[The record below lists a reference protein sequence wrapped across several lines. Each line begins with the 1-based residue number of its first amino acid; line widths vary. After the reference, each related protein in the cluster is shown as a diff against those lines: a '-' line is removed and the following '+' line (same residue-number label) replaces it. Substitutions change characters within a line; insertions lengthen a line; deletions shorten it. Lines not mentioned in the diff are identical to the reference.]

1 MTAEPRGVA
10 EELLGRYAAVRK
22 IGGRAIAAAQQGDF
36 DKLDMLLDERAAE
49 LNAID
54 SLLTRE
60 RSVLGGLS
68 EDVREQVLDTARAA
82 QEQERQIRILLASS
96 THEVPAQLARV
107 RHSLARLSR
116 YGPSQPGRPELI
128 DRRG

>member
-1 MTAEPRGVA
+1 MTAEPGAVVQ
-10 EELLGRYAAVRK
+10 ELLRRYAAVRE
-22 IGGRAIAAAQQGDF
+22 IGGRVIAAAELGNVDN
-36 DKLDMLLDERAAE
+36 LDVLFDERAAE

-54 SLLTRE
+54 SLLTQART
-60 RSVLGGLS
+60 VLAGLPAAA
-68 EDVREQVLDTARAA
+68 RAQVLDAARSA
-82 QEQERQIRILLASS
+82 QEQERQMRILLASS

-107 RHSLARLSR
+107 RHSLARLSS